1 MFFAVSW
8 YACHPKIHNPC
19 QGAQCIQRRIVG
31 NDVAVP
37 LRQKALQRMVPTV
50 AAMRRWKLE
59 VGGEDVW
66 FPGSQRKVHRGMGN
80 KQTKGACWLCII
92 IYQFRFKD
100 IPWCTGISRYIY
112 IIFDANPKDGH
123 VSKLWR
129 PFFFSSI
136 QDPQETQWEN
146 QSWSQPEE
154 TNR

>member
-19 QGAQCIQRRIVG
+19 QGAQCFQRRIVG

-66 FPGSQRKVHRGMGN
+66 FPGSQRKVHRGMGIN
-80 KQTKGACWLCII
+80 KQRGHVGYVSSYTNLDSK
-92 IYQFRFKD
+92 IYHDVQVYH
-100 IPWCTGISRYIY
+100 GISTSSLAQTPKVGMS
-112 IIFDANPKDGH
+112 ANCED
-123 VSKLWR
+123 L
-129 PFFFSSI
+129 FFQASRT
-136 QDPQETQWEN
+136 PQETQWEN